1 MPLGFSDQ
9 FGHYLPPADT
19 DIATALRTGL
29 VALDSNVLLSAYRF
43 APDARAVLFAAIE
56 CLGDRGFVPHQ
67 AALEFHANRF
77 TVSAD
82 HAAAYEQVLDTVAD
96 YRDLLEP
103 DLLGRIRYLAF
114 RTGLDPAARD
124 ALQDLVTDALTPL
137 ATAVEG
143 LRSRHG
149 LADDDAIL
157 HRFQT
162 LLDGRVGAALPD
174 DELAAAQAEA
184 RRRVAAGLPPGY
196 MDAEKANPEGDY
208 LIWLQVLDEAR
219 RRAAPWVVFV
229 TGDLKEDWWFV
240 RDGGRVACARP
251 ELTAEA
257 AAVAGARLVMLTT
270 QAFVRGYDTGGSA
283 A

>member
-9 FGHYLPPADT
+9 FGHYLPPADA
-19 DIATALRTGL
+19 DIATAFTTGL

-43 APDARAVLFAAIE
+43 APDARALLFTAIE
-56 CLGDRGFVPHQ
+56 RLGDRAFVPHQ

-103 DLLGRIRYLAF
+103 DLQSRIRYLAF
-114 RTGLDPAARD
+114 RTGLEPAERD
-124 ALQDLVTDALTPL
+124 ALQDLVADALTPL
-137 ATAVEG
+137 ATAVEA

-149 LADDDAIL
+149 LTDDDAIL
-157 HRFQT
+157 HRFQA
-162 LLDGRVGAALPD
+162 LLDGKVGRGPAA
-174 DELAAAQAEA
+174 DELEAAQAEA
-184 RRRVAAGLPPGY
+184 RRRIAAGLPPGY
-196 MDAEKANPEGDY
+196 LDAEKARPEGDY
-208 LIWLQVLDEAR
+208 LIWLQTLDEAR
-219 RRAAPWVVFV
+219 RRTAPWLVFV

-257 AAVAGARLVMLTT
+257 AAVANTRLVMLTT
-270 QAFVRGYDTGGSA
+270 QAFVRYA
-283 A
+283 